1 MLPNL
6 SDEKLAWKEEET
18 ALMLD
23 LDSTVKRALNI
34 TVRGRGVVVI
44 VVYLY
49 VSSVPYVFV
58 MSWISFQ
65 PHMNFTGDQN
75 NR

>member
-1 MLPNL
+1 MLP

-34 TVRGRGVVVI
+34 TVRGPGFVVI
-44 VVYLY
+44 IVYLY
-49 VSSVPYVFV
+49 VASVPYVFV
-58 MSWISFQ
+58 MS
-65 PHMNFTGDQN
+65 
-75 NR
+75 